1 MAEKIVAVLLLFAL
15 FIGGFFL
22 TFNLIESR
30 LGIDLGLGF
39 NDITT
44 PFSGVFIILLRLI
57 VSPLLMGLSGF
68 VIYNI
73 IKEGL

>member
-15 FIGGFFL
+15 FIGGFLL

-30 LGIDLGLGF
+30 LGLDLGLGF

-44 PFSGVFIILLRLI
+44 TISGIFIVLLRLI
-57 VSPLLMGLSGF
+57 VSPLLMGLSGY